1 MEKTKEMTDV
11 VGELLD
17 RGYSLNFEALEQA
30 RYDWGEDIDQPLPA
44 GKFIIDGVYRCHDGS
59 ADVIYIFAVSS
70 IRYNMKCI
78 VINAI
83 AAETGD
89 TLRDIFQKIKGAFAG
104 LFKHRK

>member
-11 VGELLD
+11 VRELLD
-17 RGYSLNFEALEQA
+17 RGYSLSFEALEQA
-30 RYDWGEDIDQPLPA
+30 RDDWGEEIDQPPPA
-44 GKFIIDGVYRCHDGS
+44 RKFLIDGVYRCRDGS
-59 ADVIYIFAVSS
+59 ADIIYIFAISS
-70 IRYNMKCI
+70 TRYNMKSI

-104 LFKHRK
+104 LLGIE